1 MQRAGRFIALGV
13 LLWGWAGPTP
23 IATGQ
28 TGTSSP
34 ATPPAPQEENQE
46 DEWQGLPPGE
56 GRAVTLG
63 LCDAC
68 HSIKLVVQQGLTRDS
83 WDEVID
89 YMVAKQAMPAL
100 DAETRKLIVDYLA
113 KNYGPKRRKR
123 RRLP

>member
-1 MQRAGRFIALGV
+1 MQRAGRLIALGV

-28 TGTSSP
+28 M
-34 ATPPAPQEENQE
+34 ATPPATQE
-46 DEWQGLPPGE
+46 DEWKGLPPGK
-56 GRAVTLG
+56 GRDVTLG

-68 HSIKLVVQQGLTRDS
+68 HSIKLVVQQGLTRDG

-89 YMVAKQAMPAL
+89 YMIAKQAMPAL

-113 KNYGPKRRKR
+113 KNYSPKSRKR